1 MPGLSPHSKPRASRN
16 RTMNA
21 PRKKTHA
28 TTRVAAMIIIVVVLV
43 IATLLYNAIKGK
55 RAYEEQNTS
64 AFDMAAQTAVVGSEA
79 ASPRAAA
86 SR

>member
-1 MPGLSPHSKPRASRN
+1 
-16 RTMNA
+16 MNA
-21 PRKKTHA
+21 PRRKPHA
-28 TTRVAAMIIIVVVLV
+28 TTRVAALIIIVVVLV

-64 AFDMAAQTAVVGSEA
+64 AFEMAAQTAVVSSEA
-79 ASPRAAA
+79 APRVAA